1 MKFRCCILFFPSFS
15 RFFFFFTRMCSP
27 AERTRLKLEA
37 FQVSKERLATIA
49 FCPQRCLIYF
59 NNETRDDSGQKEG
72 ERGDGKRERERERE
86 RERPSIARRLGR
98 NAADAGVYCRRSGSA
113 ATRCVRLPLF
123 FVRSLVRSGGV
134 TAGEIKERGSE
145 AENIEP
151 LSK

>member
-1 MKFRCCILFFPSFS
+1 MSGRVFMKFRCCILFFPSFS

-86 RERPSIARRLGR
+86 RERDRVLREGLDGMPPTPACIVGGQVQQPRDAFVSLSSSFGPS
-98 NAADAGVYCRRSGSA
+98 
-113 ATRCVRLPLF
+113 CVQAESRP
-123 FVRSLVRSGGV
+123 
-134 TAGEIKERGSE
+134 ER
-145 AENIEP
+145 
-151 LSK
+151 